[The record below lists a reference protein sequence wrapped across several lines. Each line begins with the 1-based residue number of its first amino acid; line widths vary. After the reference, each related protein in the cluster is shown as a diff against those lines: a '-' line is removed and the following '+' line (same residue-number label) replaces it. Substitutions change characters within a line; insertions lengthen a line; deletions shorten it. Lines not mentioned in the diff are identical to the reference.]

1 VEATQQDQRV
11 QIRFTDN
18 GAGFSNPDRVFD
30 PFFTTKDPGKG
41 PGLGLSVSYGI
52 IKQHGGEISA
62 YNLHPSGACILIE
75 LPIAAASDEVLVQ
88 NGLAKA

>member
-11 QIRFTDN
+11 QIRFSDN

-75 LPIAAASDEVLVQ
+75 LPIASASDEVLLQ